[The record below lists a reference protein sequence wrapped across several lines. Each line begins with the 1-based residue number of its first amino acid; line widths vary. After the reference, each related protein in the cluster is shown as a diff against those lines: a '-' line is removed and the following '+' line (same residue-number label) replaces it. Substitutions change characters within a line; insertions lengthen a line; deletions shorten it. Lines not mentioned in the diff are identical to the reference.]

1 MSEPQIVRLSTGEEI
16 VAKVTENEDS
26 YTLKSPAILIP
37 AGRDQL
43 AFGQWLPYSDISDGL
58 TISKQ
63 YVIFIVE
70 PMTELANQYSTMFG
84 SGLVVPEKG
93 PIGGAP
99 LKLST

>member
-1 MSEPQIVRLSTGEEI
+1 MSKVEIVRLSTGEEI

-43 AFGQWLPYSDISDGL
+43 AFGQWLPYADIADG
-58 TISKQ
+58 IEINKK
-63 YVIFIVE
+63 YVVFVVE
-70 PMTELANQYSTMFG
+70 PMTELANQYSSSFG
-84 SGLVVPEKG
+84 SGIVVPEKG
-93 PIGGAP
+93 PIAGAP